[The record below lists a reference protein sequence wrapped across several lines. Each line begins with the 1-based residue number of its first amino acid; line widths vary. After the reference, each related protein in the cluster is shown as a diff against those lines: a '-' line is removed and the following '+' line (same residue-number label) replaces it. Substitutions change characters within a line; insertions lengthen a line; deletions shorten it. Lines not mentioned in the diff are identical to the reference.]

1 MIENINAMS
10 QISFLSDQYKQL
22 ASTSDKINNSVI
34 ALKKESLIK
43 EGHSKYP
50 KLKVSKEELEEAYR
64 VLIPFLENVRNAITG
79 DVQESTFLPSL
90 VFEDYKNRLSSN
102 QFLKD
107 DIESLIGRLK
117 SGEGLESRDI
127 AMLDELLTI
136 LDIERSTLFR
146 KLRKARG

>member
-1 MIENINAMS
+1 MS
-10 QISFLSDQYKQL
+10 QISFLSDQYKQI

-34 ALKKESLIK
+34 VLKKQSLIK
-43 EGHSKYP
+43 KEHSQYP
-50 KLKVSKEELEEAYR
+50 KLKISKAELEEAYSI
-64 VLIPFLENVRNAITG
+64 LIPFLENVNNALIG
-79 DVQESTFLPSL
+79 NIQESTFLPSL

-107 DIESLIGRLK
+107 DIEELITRLK
-117 SGEGLESRDI
+117 AAQDVESKNI